1 MVLSETVR
9 AIFASILAILAILL
23 AYSVSLNI
31 VGSIQSAL
39 VGGQPSYGSLA
50 WNFILLA
57 VVLGVLSKIIPKQE
71 Q

>member
-9 AIFASILAILAILL
+9 ALFAYILVILAILL

-31 VGSIQSAL
+31 VDSIQSAL
-39 VGGQPSYGSLA
+39 IGGQPNYGSLA

-57 VVLGVLSKIIPKQE
+57 VVLGVLSKIDS
-71 Q
+71 